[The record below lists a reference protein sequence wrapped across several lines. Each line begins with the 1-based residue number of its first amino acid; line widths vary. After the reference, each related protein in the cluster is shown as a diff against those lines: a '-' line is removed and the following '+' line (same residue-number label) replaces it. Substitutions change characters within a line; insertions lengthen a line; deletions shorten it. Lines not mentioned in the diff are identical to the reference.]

1 MTLRTL
7 VLAAL
12 IAAPGAAPMTGAALA
27 DEALT
32 LTPPLYR
39 EQARTTAATRPAS
52 ELVTTPR
59 LVPAASAARRV
70 VAAALPNR

>member
-52 ELVTTPR
+52 ELVTT
-59 LVPAASAARRV
+59 SAARRV